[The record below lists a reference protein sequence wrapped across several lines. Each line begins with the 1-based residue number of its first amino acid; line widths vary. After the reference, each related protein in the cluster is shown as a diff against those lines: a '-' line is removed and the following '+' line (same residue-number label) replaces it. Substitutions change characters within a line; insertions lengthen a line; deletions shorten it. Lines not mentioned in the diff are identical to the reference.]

1 LNYTSPS
8 RFFAFLNILHFPV
21 PYISSRPGRAG
32 ALREIIRYMK
42 QCDGVWFAT
51 CSEVAEWWLKQVF
64 PASIAPKARAAAG
77 Y

>member
-1 LNYTSPS
+1 M
-8 RFFAFLNILHFPV
+8 
-21 PYISSRPGRAG
+21 
-32 ALREIIRYMK
+32 REIIRYMK